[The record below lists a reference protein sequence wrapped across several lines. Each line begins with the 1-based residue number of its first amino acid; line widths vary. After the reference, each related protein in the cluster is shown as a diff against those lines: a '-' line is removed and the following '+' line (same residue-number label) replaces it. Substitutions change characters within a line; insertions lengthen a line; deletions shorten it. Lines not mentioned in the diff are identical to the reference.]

1 MFVKEADREIIRRLR
16 SEGKLFKAQQLVHSY
31 PHCWRCDTPLLY
43 YARKSWYIETTK
55 MKDKLIANNQKI
67 QWFPEHVGT
76 GRFGNWLE
84 NLVDWS
90 LSRNRYWGTPL
101 NIWRCEQC
109 DRLQAI
115 GSRQELAEK
124 A

>member
-1 MFVKEADREIIRRLR
+1 
-16 SEGKLFKAQQLVHSY
+16 
-31 PHCWRCDTPLLY
+31 

-124 A
+124 AIEPVDIETLDLHRPYVDRIHLRCAC